1 MAAKQKVAS
10 DVISENPQFL
20 YIKGEIEPFVES
32 LPANAQTK
40 EDILVEMSRHRF
52 RRQRD
57 FKGVEKE
64 IHKSEVFDSA
74 VAAKVEDY
82 KQYVQD
88 EQKGALAE
96 YVLKRK
102 SVLDLLDVF
111 LGFKD
116 EESER
121 HHLEAAVHS
130 LICPMRTDSASLEI
144 SEHNL
149 WIADDRLAFFSFFAS
164 DKSFRSYTDD
174 SSLQRPDLAF
184 FYDTCFAWRE
194 TENNPNTIVLVEFKR
209 PGREVY
215 GEENPLDQLLDY
227 VERFK
232 TSTSM
237 KDSKGRVLSP
247 NIKNSAFHCYVI
259 ADLTD

>member
-1 MAAKQKVAS
+1 
-10 DVISENPQFL
+10 
-20 YIKGEIEPFVES
+20 
-32 LPANAQTK
+32 
-40 EDILVEMSRHRF
+40 MSRHRF

-64 IHKSEVFDSA
+64 IHKSEIFDSA

-116 EESER
+116 KESER

-149 WIADDRLAFFSFFAS
+149 WIADDRLAFSAS
-164 DKSFRSYTDD
+164 LPRTNLFGPIRTTARCSGQIWH
-174 SSLQRPDLAF
+174 SSMTRASRGVNQRIIRTRL
-184 FYDTCFAWRE
+184 CSS
-194 TENNPNTIVLVEFKR
+194 NSK
-209 PGREVY
+209 
-215 GEENPLDQLLDY
+215 DQ
-227 VERFK
+227 VAK
-232 TSTSM
+232 CTAT
-237 KDSKGRVLSP
+237 K
-247 NIKNSAFHCYVI
+247 IH
-259 ADLTD
+259 